1 MLTPDMNLQEAR
13 AQQRFGLW
21 AEKTWAGFG
30 GRPDRTRPSA
40 EDVRRQLQ
48 AGKVHEKDRA
58 AVAWLLEGTN
68 RDDWEAIC
76 AKGRILPSRL
86 GATCEQ
92 ILDARRAS
100 AAAEWAKEWTTG
112 GKEVIPPETDGA
124 CTRTDVET
132 LTAGRRAQDP
142 WSTTRRRGLTES
154 EVRIGGQRLVAD
166 TDALDE
172 WEAQNL
178 SEAIEIPTKL
188 IQSAREGRLLIL
200 LGAGASRQAPANV
213 RLYHELARDVAG
225 VEGSVEELGAAL
237 DEARTRIPDLN
248 EKMAQ
253 AVEEDE
259 DKNGGRTS
267 PIHEEAVRLAKAC
280 GARAILTTNWDRL
293 TRRAWKREQVLEE
306 QTEIHSKW
314 GTDGALNAKG
324 VVLLHGSIEQPQG
337 MLVTASDLKGWYEN
351 HDARSFLEEMF
362 KRHSVLTVGYRWN
375 DQVVNEIV
383 TATNEAHGKALN
395 VQWYRIHEALDP
407 EETWHWAEV
416 EERTGMHSII
426 YPRGKHSV
434 VAALLR
440 RIREAVEERPH
451 TTAKRAIVEIAR
463 QGASAASDE
472 DWEQIEKAGREGGAK
487 LEQFLEHATAEAWIG
502 EKLVNAGM
510 EEALSGRGKNKE
522 KWARWL
528 AQGVSLERMRQV
540 IRWTAK
546 CGNRSLDSSTAMDL
560 LWAWRNKHEGPLHEQ
575 GAITVWLAAQALQ
588 GYERQD
594 VLQAATAPVVAL
606 AKAGECQAGLEMLR
620 LGTTL
625 RWGCRETIGPDYE
638 ETLQES
644 GEITPQGNERAWALE
659 ELWNRLRET
668 LLEMHAEGV
677 LTMFERVLESHQ
689 SMVDLIKGQ
698 KGSRSSWSWTR
709 SAIEPDDQNDASKK
723 TADIC
728 IDGVRDALEAL
739 GADEEARG
747 RWEGTITRYADSP
760 SPLLRRCAI
769 HSVRVSGH
777 WSADAKVRWAA
788 GNGRLE
794 DRWCHHERYMLLREC
809 WNISGPRTREWL
821 VDQIERMTQ
830 TGENTDEKAVDRYR
844 YDLLGGLARDV
855 KQAQVLERAVSKIE
869 ARYPEWGVRP
879 WAAYDRWHS
888 GVRQIGPETPWTRE
902 DLLSEHEE
910 GVKRVLEWRPTSAW
924 KAQGERAGAHSS
936 VAVAVEEDPE
946 WGAKLITRLR
956 EEEHYTHWA
965 WPALFEA
972 LGKLEEKSWKMLES
986 KVPWNMIAGDGGRNE
1001 WDIGHMLV
1009 ACASRKTE
1017 REEVRQEIGTAL
1029 KIARAVWPEMLSRK
1043 ETGEVSDWTHEAINR
1058 GDGKVAES
1066 LYEWGRRCAGSG
1078 HDAER
1083 STCMATLAD
1092 LARNSGTHGRACIAN
1107 LGTVNG
1113 PWLAVVEPEWLKKNV
1128 LVKLEEDGPE
1138 HDAVVQGLAYTT
1150 FDQAEWI
1157 ALLKPYLWQHLM
1169 ERETSTEHEDSV
1181 ADKWAH
1187 GMLCTVVNGKVEYE
1201 DWRVADFPQARRAR
1215 IVAEVSRQV
1224 RHERDLARK
1233 LWESLIKKMW
1243 RDIESRHAGL
1253 SAPEKEAMLHCF
1265 AVLTPRQQN
1274 EFATMFGATG
1284 PAVGPIGHL
1293 LGFDNEAHE
1302 VNRGAVVRLAA
1313 HLKQDGNLAH
1323 RWKWAGLLDT
1333 LAAWTE
1339 DGEGLTKA
1347 ERALALE
1354 TLAKHGR

>member
-1 MLTPDMNLQEAR
+1 M
-13 AQQRFGLW
+13 
-21 AEKTWAGFG
+21 
-30 GRPDRTRPSA
+30 
-40 EDVRRQLQ
+40 
-48 AGKVHEKDRA
+48 
-58 AVAWLLEGTN
+58 
-68 RDDWEAIC
+68 
-76 AKGRILPSRL
+76 
-86 GATCEQ
+86 
-92 ILDARRAS
+92 
-100 AAAEWAKEWTTG
+100 
-112 GKEVIPPETDGA
+112 EVPA
-124 CTRTDVET
+124 
-132 LTAGRRAQDP
+132 
-142 WSTTRRRGLTES
+142 
-154 EVRIGGQRLVAD
+154 
-166 TDALDE
+166 
-172 WEAQNL
+172 
-178 SEAIEIPTKL
+178 KL

-200 LGAGASRQAPANV
+200 LGAGASKQAPANV

-225 VEGSVEELGAAL
+225 VDGSVEELGAAL
-237 DEARTRIPDLN
+237 DEARKRIPDLN

-259 DKNGGRTS
+259 AKNGGRTS

-293 TRRAWKREQVLEE
+293 TRKAWTRERVLEE
-306 QTEIHSKW
+306 QTEIRGKW
-314 GTDGALNAKG
+314 GTDGALDAKG
-324 VVLLHGSIEQPQG
+324 VVPLHGSIEQPQE
-337 MLVTASDLKGWYEN
+337 MLVTAGDLKRWYGS
-351 HDARSFLEEMF
+351 HDARSFLGEIF

-375 DQVVNEIV
+375 DQMVNEIV
-383 TATNEAHGKALN
+383 TATNEAHGTALN
-395 VQWYRIHEALDP
+395 VRWYGIHEAPDP
-407 EETWHWAEV
+407 EEERHWAEV

-434 VAALLR
+434 VAALLW

-451 TTAKRAIVEIAR
+451 TAVKRAIVEIAR
-463 QGASAASDE
+463 RGASAASEE
-472 DWEQIEKAGREGGAK
+472 DWERIEKAGRKGGAE
-487 LEQFLEHATAEAWIG
+487 LQQFLEHATVEAWIG
-502 EKLVNAGM
+502 EKLIKAGM
-510 EEALSGRGKNKE
+510 EEALTGRGKNRE

-546 CGNRSLDSSTAMDL
+546 CGNSSLDSYTAMDL
-560 LWAWRNKHEGPLHEQ
+560 LWAWGERHEGPLHEQ
-575 GAITVWLAAQALQ
+575 GAVTVWLAAQALQ
-588 GYERQD
+588 GNWRQQ
-594 VLQAATAPVVAL
+594 VLLAATTPVVAL
-606 AKAGECQAGLEMLR
+606 AKAGECQAGLEILR

-644 GEITPQGNERAWALE
+644 GEITPEGNGDAPALD

-668 LLEMHAEGV
+668 LLEMHAGGV
-677 LTMFERVLESHQ
+677 LTVFERVLESHQ
-689 SMVDLIKGQ
+689 SMVDLVKGQ
-698 KGSRSSWSWTR
+698 RGSWSSWSWAR
-709 SAIEPDDQNDASKK
+709 SAIEPDDQDEAPKK

-747 RWEGTITRYADSP
+747 RWEGTISRYADSP

-769 HSVRVSGH
+769 HSVRVSEH
-777 WSADAKVRWAA
+777 WSADAKVRWAV

-794 DRWCHHERYMLLREC
+794 DRMCHHERYMLLKEC
-809 WNISGPRTREWL
+809 WNSSGPRTREWL

-830 TGENTDEKAVDRYR
+830 TGENTDEIAIDRYR
-844 YDLLGGLARDV
+844 YDLMGGLARDV
-855 KQAQVLERAVSKIE
+855 KQAKVLERAVSKIE
-869 ARYPEWGVRP
+869 ARYPEWRVRA

-888 GVRQIGPETPWTRE
+888 GVRWMGPAEAPWTRE

-924 KAQGERAGAHSS
+924 KAESKQEGARSS

-965 WPALFEA
+965 WPALCEA
-972 LGKLEEKSWKMLES
+972 LGKLEEKSWKMLER

-1001 WDIGHMLV
+1001 SAIGHMLV
-1009 ACASRKTE
+1009 ARASRKTE
-1017 REEVRQEIGTAL
+1017 RREVGQETGTAL

-1043 ETGEVSDWTHEAINR
+1043 ETREVSDWTHAAINR

-1083 STCMATLAD
+1083 NTCMATLAD

-1113 PWLAVVEPEWLKKNV
+1113 PWLAVVEPEWLKKNI

-1138 HDAVVQGLAYTT
+1138 HEAVVQGLAYTT
-1150 FDQAEWI
+1150 FNHAEWI
-1157 ALLKPYLWQHLM
+1157 TLLKPYLRQHLM
-1169 ERETSTEHEDSV
+1169 EREISTEGKDSV

-1187 GMLCTVVNGKVEYE
+1187 GMLCTVVNGKAEYE
-1201 DWRVADFPQARRAR
+1201 DWRVAELPQARRIR

-1233 LWESLIKKMW
+1233 LWESLVKKMW

-1253 SAPEKEAMLHCF
+1253 SAPEKEAMLDCF
-1265 AVLTPRQQN
+1265 AVLTPGQQS
-1274 EFATMFGATG
+1274 EFERMFGAAG
-1284 PAVGPIGHL
+1284 PAVGPTRYM
-1293 LGFDNEAHE
+1293 LGFGNEARE
-1302 VNRGAVVRLAA
+1302 VDRGAVVRLAA
-1313 HLKQDGNLAH
+1313 HLKQDGDVAH
-1323 RWKWAGLLDT
+1323 RWKWAELLDT